1 MNRVQ
6 KEYNQ
11 LVEILSGNEL
21 TNIMKEYLVNEKLL
35 NYEKI
40 KRNRWSERGI

>member
-11 LVEILSGNEL
+11 LVEILSGNEQS
-21 TNIMKEYLVNEKLL
+21 NIIKKYLVHEKSL
-35 NYEKI
+35 NY
-40 KRNRWSERGI
+40 

>member
-1 MNRVQ
+1 MNRIQ

-21 TNIMKEYLVNEKLL
+21 TNIIKEYLVNERLL
-35 NYEKI
+35 NY
-40 KRNRWSERGI
+40 